1 MSEIEDLTRILSEK
15 VKFLPPLGYK
25 LKIELDEGGLVIWD
39 GTGSAPVVTNEDGT
53 ADTTLRMTF
62 NNAKALME
70 GRLDPTLA
78 YMTGKLKVEGK
89 LGVAMKLAAM
99 LGD

>member
-1 MSEIEDLTRILSEK
+1 MSDVEALTELLGSKAKMLR
-15 VKFLPPLGYK
+15 PLGYK
-25 LKIELDEGGLVIWD
+25 LKLLIEEGGIIFWD
-39 GTGSAPVVTNEDGT
+39 GSGGTPVINNDDAE
-53 ADTTLRMTF
+53 ADTTLRMTAA
-62 NNAKALME
+62 NAKALLE

-89 LGVAMKLAAM
+89 VGVAMKLASM

>member
-1 MSEIEDLTRILSEK
+1 
-15 VKFLPPLGYK
+15 
-25 LKIELDEGGLVIWD
+25 
-39 GTGSAPVVTNEDGT
+39 
-53 ADTTLRMTF
+53 
-62 NNAKALME
+62 ME

>member
-1 MSEIEDLTRILSEK
+1 MSEIEDLTQILNEK

-39 GTGSAPVVTNEDGT
+39 GTGSAPVITNEDGS
-53 ADTTLRMTF
+53 ADTTLRMTS

>member
-1 MSEIEDLTRILSEK
+1 MSEIEDLTRILNEK
-15 VKFLPPLGYK
+15 VKFLQPLGYK

-39 GTGSAPVVTNEDGT
+39 GTGGTPVISNEDGT
-53 ADTTLRMTF
+53 ADTTLRLTAA
-62 NNAKALME
+62 NAKALMD

>member
-1 MSEIEDLTRILSEK
+1 MSEIEDLTRILNEK

>member
-1 MSEIEDLTRILSEK
+1 MSEIEDLTRILNEK
-15 VKFLPPLGYK
+15 VKLLPPLGYK

-39 GTGSAPVVTNEDGT
+39 GTGSAPVITNEDAS
-53 ADTTLRMTF
+53 ADTTLRMTS

>member
-1 MSEIEDLTRILSEK
+1 MSEIEDLTRILNDK
-15 VKFLPPLGYK
+15 VKLLPPLGYK

-39 GTGSAPVVTNEDGT
+39 GTGSAPVITNEDGA
-53 ADTTLRMTF
+53 ADTILRMTS

-89 LGVAMKLAAM
+89 LGVAMKLASM